1 MCSSMTDTLHSIR
14 FLYAPFLNDKNPLL
28 PRVLALTNYP
38 NNGFMM
44 LGPIKRVQ
52 SSGSCPTLVSDG
64 MDLKESESSDSHHV
78 LEDFL
83 VHFRTVGRFWHS
95 LEHWIEWVVGK
106 RSILHWPK
114 RSNYGSGKKYG
125 NM

>member
-1 MCSSMTDTLHSIR
+1 MCSSMTDTLLHSIR

-28 PRVLALTNYP
+28 PRVLALTNYR

-83 VHFRTVGRFWHS
+83 VHFSHM
-95 LEHWIEWVVGK
+95 LEDFGIVWNIG
-106 RSILHWPK
+106 
-114 RSNYGSGKKYG
+114 
-125 NM
+125 